1 MFTNQHVPYLAPRYQ
16 AAYIMAARDR
26 GDTAP
31 LLERVEAA
39 RRGDKAARVA
49 VGLYV
54 RTQQARTLPA
64 GKTGVGF
71 LPLAAMAAPAM
82 SSAAKSLLSNYVKAK
97 QGDPVAAA
105 KYSATVNAAKQ
116 GDKKAR
122 GAVSEVLNKVR
133 ARKAKRA
140 AVDRTTDTLT
150 ED

>member
-97 QGDPVAAA
+97 QGD
-105 KYSATVNAAKQ
+105 
-116 GDKKAR
+116 KKAR